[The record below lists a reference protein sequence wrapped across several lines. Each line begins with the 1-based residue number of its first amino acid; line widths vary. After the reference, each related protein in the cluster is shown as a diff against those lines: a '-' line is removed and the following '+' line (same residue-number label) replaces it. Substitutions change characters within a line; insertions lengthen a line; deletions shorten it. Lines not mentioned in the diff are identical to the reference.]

1 MDQPGRAPG
10 MHRSGR
16 AGELAAEGGGV
27 GRRLGA
33 EHRDL
38 LLGLLERQRQA
49 GVQQIEDVAERG
61 ALLGHGAQAAGCVP
75 AVLQLQ
81 GLQAQPLRHAGG
93 PRDVGAS
100 VEIVADPAGDGDE
113 VGVQLGPALRIDL
126 SRDVEHEAAQSVQRG
141 VQVD

>member
-10 MHRSGR
+10 MHRAGR
-16 AGELAAEGGGV
+16 AGEFAAEGGGV

-33 EHRDL
+33 EHRNL
-38 LLGLLERQRQA
+38 LFGLLERQGQA
-49 GVQQIEDVAERG
+49 GVQQIEHVAERR
-61 ALLGHGAQAAGCVP
+61 ALLGHDAQPARFIP

-81 GLQAQPLRHAGG
+81 GLQAQALRHAGG

-126 SRDVEHEAAQSVQRG
+126 SRDLEHEAAQPI
-141 VQVD
+141 